1 MVFLGLVSGRRG
13 LAAEKLAPA
22 ILLLCVSRDMAQR
35 ELQGRKRM
43 SFFGSFRQAGTD
55 RDARN
60 LDLLLVANIAESTPI
75 ESNETPAVRTVS
87 QRTDGS

>member
-60 LDLLLVANIAESTPI
+60 LDLLLVADIAESTPI
-75 ESNETPAVRTVS
+75 ESNETPVVRTAS
-87 QRTDGS
+87 QRTG